1 MKKKDNMRQNTRS
14 SDDETIRYLMR
25 EMDPSEE
32 VEFEREM
39 MKDENLLIE
48 VESLR
53 STYKKLGKL
62 PFKEPPKHISD
73 QVIKEAVEIQQK
85 EIKRNNRLVNWLG
98 RSVAVA
104 ATIILAI
111 SAGYHFFDEAFDV
124 SPNLQNHVVNSANAV
139 QPWVN
144 RNEVLRISENQN
156 AIRSGQL
163 DEAYT
168 ESFNKLIL
176 VEDKAILVNSGQQI
190 LLTNS
195 PSN

>member
-1 MKKKDNMRQNTRS
+1 MKKKDNTRQNMQS
-14 SDDETIRYLMR
+14 NDDGSIRYLMR

-32 VEFEREM
+32 VEFERQM
-39 MKDENLLIE
+39 MRDENLLIE

-53 STYKKLGKL
+53 STYKKLDNL
-62 PFKEPPKHISD
+62 PLKKPPKNISD
-73 QVIKEAVEIQQK
+73 KVLKEAVEARRK
-85 EIKRNNRLVNWLG
+85 EINRNNRLINWLG
-98 RSVAVA
+98 KSVAVA
-104 ATIILAI
+104 AMLLLTI
-111 SAGYHFFDEAFDV
+111 SAGYHFFGEAI
-124 SPNLQNHVVNSANAV
+124 STPVNIQDTTVNTANVV

-144 RNEVLRISENQN
+144 RNEVLRISDSQN

-163 DEAYT
+163 DEAYS

-176 VEDKAILVNSGQQI
+176 VEDKAVLVNSGQQI

>member
-1 MKKKDNMRQNTRS
+1 MQSN
-14 SDDETIRYLMR
+14 DDGSIRYLMR

-32 VEFEREM
+32 VEFERQM
-39 MKDENLLIE
+39 MRDENLLIE

-62 PFKEPPKHISD
+62 PLKKPPKNISD
-73 QVIKEAVEIQQK
+73 KILKEVVEAQKK
-85 EIKRNNRLVNWLG
+85 EISRNNRLVNWLG
-98 RSVAVA
+98 KSVAVA
-104 ATIILAI
+104 AMFMLII
-111 SAGYHFFDEAFDV
+111 SAGYHFFDEAIAP
-124 SPNLQNHVVNSANAV
+124 PNLQNPVVNTADVV

-144 RNEVLRISENQN
+144 RNEVLRVSDSQN
-156 AIRSGQL
+156 AIRSEQL
-163 DEAYT
+163 DAAYS

-176 VEDKAILVNSGQQI
+176 VEDKGAFTNPGQQV